1 MNTYT
6 EMNMP
11 VRDLKIQEYDEL
23 DSSSQ
28 YDWEDE
34 SYNDD
39 RDLEQDIDD
48 YESSD
53 ESSSNLS
60 ETRFD
65 NLSDDLSTQN
75 LPSTYNPNHVFHLVS
90 LTSGESIPMNIVRAH
105 SSWEDASAAYKALQE
120 EQKKI
125 DEMSEFVN
133 FNKKTEEA
141 ASKEVD
147 RLFMEA
153 LPTMSKAY
161 KERLMKEKEA
171 KQKGRASDQFYN
183 IGRPSATSHTAW
195 GHKTGGK
202 NKGLSMKDAGSEKV
216 ALEIAALRKARRA
229 ASKIKKD
236 EEEKERAEKFKEM
249 EERKK
254 ILQEEE
260 KAKMPEVPQVVMTE
274 EQIEFKKFQEDTIKC
289 FIKKQLEVL
298 EKEEVKEVPQVDSD
312 DDDDDIQYLVSSLLK
327 KKQSIAKTAIAKPI
341 IVTPTVTRVNK
352 PLVVPTVLPTKVD
365 SRAICKFFS
374 EGQVCRHGDKCRFL
388 HKTIAPVTE
397 LVTTKVGRKN
407 IAPIE
412 LQFCM
417 RVPEKSRFAWDKP
430 LILNPRFVPKST
442 PIPQPI
448 SQPIP
453 QPIPQSTR
461 EPRAVTPQPIPQ
473 PIPQSI
479 PQSVPPISVP
489 VCAPVVCVPIE
500 QVEST
505 RSEALNVLADNDKI
519 REKLSFT
526 RMCISVSTGKPCRH
540 GTNCRFA
547 HSKKELKI
555 APCFFGD
562 RCKFV
567 CMKNGKYVNMKDKN
581 CTNLHPN
588 ESENDFH
595 IRTQQKTGK

>member
-90 LTSGESIPMNIVRAH
+90 LTSGESIPIDIVRAH
-105 SSWEDASAAYKALQE
+105 SSWEDASAAYKAFQEEQKALQE

-125 DEMSEFVN
+125 DEMSEFVEL
-133 FNKKTEEA
+133 NKKVEEA
-141 ASKEVD
+141 ARKEVD
-147 RLFMEA
+147 RLFMA
-153 LPTMSKAY
+153 SLPTMSKAF

-171 KQKGRASDQFYN
+171 KQKCRASDQFYN

-229 ASKIKKD
+229 ASKMKKD
-236 EEEKERAEKFKEM
+236 EEEKERAEKFREM

-274 EQIEFKKFQEDTIKC
+274 EQVEFKKFQEDTIKS

-327 KKQSIAKTAIAKPI
+327 KKQSIAKPA
-341 IVTPTVTRVNK
+341 IVTPTITRVNK

-374 EGQVCRHGDKCRFL
+374 EGKVCKHGDKCRFL

-442 PIPQPI
+442 PLPQP
-448 SQPIP
+448 
-453 QPIPQSTR
+453 TL
-461 EPRAVTPQPIPQ
+461 EPRAVTPQPVTQ
-473 PIPQSI
+473 PITQPIAQ
-479 PQSVPPISVP
+479 PVPTVTHIS
-489 VCAPVVCVPIE
+489 APVVCVPIE